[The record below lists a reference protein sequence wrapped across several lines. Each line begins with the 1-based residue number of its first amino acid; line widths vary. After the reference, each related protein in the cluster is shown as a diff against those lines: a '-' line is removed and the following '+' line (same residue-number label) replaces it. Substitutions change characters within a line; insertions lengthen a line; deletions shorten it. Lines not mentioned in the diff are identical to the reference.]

1 MDEQKQKYLDQA
13 AAELQPDKTMAKTCL
28 PQDVELYTSMNNLYK
43 ALGERGISFSLFFT
57 SQDTFRTYLF
67 YRLCE
72 PNLWDKFQRISN
84 SQLAS
89 MYGFL
94 CECGFIKHLEKE
106 GVLTLTEKG
115 QHKTFQ
121 DKMNE
126 DLEKR
131 KNEN

>member
-13 AAELQPDKTMAKTCL
+13 AADFQPDKTMAKMCL

-43 ALGERGISFSLFFT
+43 ALCEHGISFSLFFT
-57 SQDTFRTYLF
+57 SQDTFKTYLF
-67 YRLCE
+67 YRICE
-72 PNLWDKFQRISN
+72 PNFWDKFQSISN

-89 MYGFL
+89 MYRFL
-94 CECGFIKHLEKE
+94 CEAGFIKHLERE
-106 GVLTLTEKG
+106 GFLTLTEKG